1 MRTSRASKKILW
13 IMAVAMLMAPIADA
27 DDDGSGAY
35 IGLGLGSTAY
45 VDSGFV
51 EEQQT
56 AEDELGAVDSGFKI
70 YGGYQFNQIIG
81 VEASYSDYGKF
92 TAGDYTH
99 ASKSVNLSANVG
111 YSFLEGQLRPF
122 GLLGFGYLR
131 NSFPHRNDTSS
142 IDENSFAFHLGL
154 GLDYT
159 PRALGGLGF
168 RIAYEGNSF
177 SYDVDS
183 NITTTED
190 SYRQAFGIL
199 YLGVHYKF

>member
-1 MRTSRASKKILW
+1 MKNMLIKISTLLLL
-13 IMAVAMLMAPIADA
+13 MSMLNANE
-27 DDDGSGAY
+27 DGSGAY

-51 EEQQT
+51 KEQQT

-81 VEASYSDYGKF
+81 LEASYTDYDEF

-99 ASKSVNLSANVG
+99 ASKSINISANLG
-111 YSFLEGQLRPF
+111 YSFLDGQLRPF
-122 GLLGFGYLR
+122 GLLGFGYLK
-131 NSFPHRNDTSS
+131 NSFPHRDNTPS
-142 IDENSFAFHLGL
+142 IDEDDFAFHLGL

-159 PRALGGLGF
+159 PRNLGGLGF
-168 RIAYEGNSF
+168 RLAYEGNSF

-183 NITTTED
+183 NVTTKED

-199 YLGVHYKF
+199 YLGAHYKF

>member
-1 MRTSRASKKILW
+1 MLIGKVNHTIVSMLT
-13 IMAVAMLMAPIADA
+13 AMVLFTTIADA

-56 AEDELGAVDSGFKI
+56 TEDELGAADSGYKI

-81 VEASYSDYGKF
+81 LEASYVDYGEF

-99 ASKSVNLSANVG
+99 TSSSLNISANLG

-131 NSFPHRNDTSS
+131 NTFPKDNTPL
-142 IDENSFAFHLGL
+142 IDENNYAMHLGF

-159 PRALGGLGF
+159 PKGLGGLGF
-168 RIAYEGNSF
+168 RMAYEGNSF
-177 SYDVDS
+177 SYDIDE
-183 NITTTED
+183 NLTTTKD

-199 YLGVHYKF
+199 YLGVQYRF

>member
-1 MRTSRASKKILW
+1 MTMSKVNCKILSA
-13 IMAVAMLMAPIADA
+13 ITVITLLTTIADA
-27 DDDGSGAY
+27 TEDGSGAY

-56 AEDELGAVDSGFKI
+56 AADKLGSTDSGFKI
-70 YGGYQFNQIIG
+70 YGGYQFSQVIG
-81 VEASYSDYGKF
+81 IEAAYTDYGKF

-99 ASKSVNLSANVG
+99 ASKSVNVAANLG
-111 YSFLEGQLRPF
+111 YSFLDGRLRPF
-122 GLLGFGYLR
+122 GLLGFSYLQ
-131 NSFPHRNDTSS
+131 NTFPHDNTPLIEKDH
-142 IDENSFAFHLGL
+142 FAMHLGL

-159 PRALGGLGF
+159 PRGLGGLGF
-168 RIAYEGNSF
+168 RMAYEGDSF

-183 NITTTED
+183 NITTDED
-190 SYRQAFGIL
+190 TYRQAFGIL